1 MKTTEIYLK
10 ESREYQIM
18 DDTKKRRKRKIRN
31 LLLNAI
37 ILLYIPLNTIDY
49 MAQQA
54 AITNQINL
62 WNADVVIVL
71 DVVVALF
78 GIVGGFLIFMQY
90 MQGNEQAQK
99 NLIKFVIGL
108 GIFGIIELVVKMF
121 LV

>member
-62 WNADVVIVL
+62 WNAEVVLVL